1 MSGNSDDCQFCR
13 FTRMVLIGG
22 IGAGLGML
30 VAQKWQ
36 MSADTSIYAVIGGVF
51 VVLLFTARWWR

>member
-1 MSGNSDDCQFCR
+1 MSKDKDCPYCR

-36 MSADTSIYAVIGGVF
+36 LGADSAIYAVIGGVF
-51 VVLLFTARWWR
+51 VTLLLTARWWR

>member
-1 MSGNSDDCQFCR
+1 MSRSENDCQFCR

-30 VAQKWQ
+30 LAQKWQ
-36 MSADTSIYAVIGGVF
+36 LSADTSIYAVIGGVF
-51 VVLLFTARWWR
+51 AVLLITARWWR